1 MIKRTPPE
9 PRVAILLSTFNGE
22 AYLHDQLE
30 SFLQQ
35 THEEWVLYWRDD
47 GSTDRTR
54 AVMSDFARRAG
65 QGRCV
70 EIDQETSRLG
80 ASASFHSLLRA
91 VSDRLEAADVVAFAD
106 QDDVWLPQKLERGI
120 AALSEVASP
129 TPAIYCARQI
139 LVDRHL
145 REIAISHGPI
155 RSTCFPASLIQN
167 VATGCTVMLNQTGAR
182 LVAASTPSP
191 TTLHDWWCYM
201 VVVGAGGRLLQDEEP
216 VILYRQHGSNL
227 VGAPTSFLR
236 RAIAALRR
244 GPSVF
249 MNVLRLHVA
258 ALVAQPHLLSTQALQ
273 DAMEMQ
279 AALSQRGLRRRL
291 ATLRMAGLTRQ
302 NWAETMVFRCW
313 FLFG

>member
-1 MIKRTPPE
+1 
-9 PRVAILLSTFNGE
+9 
-22 AYLHDQLE
+22 
-30 SFLQQ
+30 
-35 THEEWVLYWRDD
+35 
-47 GSTDRTR
+47 
-54 AVMSDFARRAG
+54 
-65 QGRCV
+65 
-70 EIDQETSRLG
+70 
-80 ASASFHSLLRA
+80 
-91 VSDRLEAADVVAFAD
+91 
-106 QDDVWLPQKLERGI
+106 
-120 AALSEVASP
+120 
-129 TPAIYCARQI
+129 
-139 LVDRHL
+139 
-145 REIAISHGPI
+145 
-155 RSTCFPASLIQN
+155 
-167 VATGCTVMLNQTGAR
+167 
-182 LVAASTPSP
+182 
-191 TTLHDWWCYM
+191 M
-201 VVVGAGGRLLQDEEP
+201 VVIGAGGRLLQDEEP